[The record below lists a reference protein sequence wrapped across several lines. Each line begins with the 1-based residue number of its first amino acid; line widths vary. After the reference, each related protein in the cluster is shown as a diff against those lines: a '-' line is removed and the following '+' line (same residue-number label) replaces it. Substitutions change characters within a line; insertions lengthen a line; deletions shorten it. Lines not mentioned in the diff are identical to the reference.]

1 MATTIARSDNTFV
14 IVSWHFDDT
23 AIGGMMQRQIQIM
36 FDLQNDMNSRVHN
49 DWRERQLAWYRAV
62 WIECA
67 EMLDHYG
74 WKWWKKQSPDLEQVK
89 LELIDIWHF
98 GLSMLLLE
106 GKTAAEVC
114 EAVAREQGNA
124 SELQAFPEE
133 LEFFV
138 TRLLTSRRFDVA
150 GFVRLMRTIDLSF
163 TELYAA
169 YVGKNVLNFF
179 RQDHGYKDGSYRKQW
194 GGRED
199 NEHLVELAR
208 TLDPAQADYKDRLYD
223 ALSQRYRSLADA
235 VLQGS

>member
-1 MATTIARSDNTFV
+1 M
-14 IVSWHFDDT
+14 H
-23 AIGGMMQRQIQIM
+23 QQIQVM
-36 FDLQNDMNSRVHN
+36 LDLQNDMNSRVHR
-49 DWRERQLAWYRAV
+49 DWREQGFAWYRAV

-106 GKTAAEVC
+106 GHGAGQISDVMTRAETNSDEVK
-114 EAVAREQGNA
+114 
-124 SELQAFPEE
+124 SFPEE
-133 LEFFV
+133 LEAFV
-138 TRLLTSRRFDVA
+138 TAILSTRRFDVA
-150 GFVRLMRTIDLSF
+150 GFVRLMQTIDLSF
-163 TELYAA
+163 TDLYAA

-179 RQDHGYKDGSYRKQW
+179 RQDHGYQDGSYRKQW

-208 TLDPAQADYKDRLYD
+208 ALDASEADYKDRLYE
-223 ALSQRYRSLADA
+223 ALIERYRSF
-235 VLQGS
+235 GG